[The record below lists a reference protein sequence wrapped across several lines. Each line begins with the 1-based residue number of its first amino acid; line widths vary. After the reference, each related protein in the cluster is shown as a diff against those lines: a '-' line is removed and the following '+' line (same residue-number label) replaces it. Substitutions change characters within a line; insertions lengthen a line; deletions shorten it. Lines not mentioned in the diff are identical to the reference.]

1 LLLTAQGDQR
11 KREQK
16 ATEKTEGQP
25 SVDSCSLS
33 AKESQGRSNADSR
46 TLPGDPHMSSEF
58 ADCMGSIDQ
67 EERRTS
73 KTSGIDGERGMAQ
86 SASVA

>member
-1 LLLTAQGDQR
+1 LTAQSDQR
-11 KREQK
+11 KREQET
-16 ATEKTEGQP
+16 TEKTEDQP

-46 TLPGDPHMSSEF
+46 TLRDPHMSSEF

-67 EERRTS
+67 EERITS
-73 KTSGIDGERGMAQ
+73 KLRIDGERSVAQ